1 MLKFKWVVNLV
12 LVGLFVTD
20 LSGQHNSEFISP
32 VKHPIVLAG
41 SFGEIRSTHFHA
53 GLDIKP
59 SGQATRDSIFA
70 SEMGYISRIK
80 INRSGYGKAVYINHP
95 SGYTTVYAHLHA
107 LSDDLE
113 SYVWK
118 MQRAT
123 ESYEIDVYPNPGEMV
138 LQKGGYIGFMG
149 NTGRSYGPHL
159 HFEIRETRTEE
170 PINPMLFGIGPTDSI
185 PPTVKAIMIHSLSK
199 DYDVV
204 DRVSFSAGKLPEKIK
219 AKGWRVGIG
228 LSGYDQMNY
237 AANKNGIYQKSL
249 FVDDTLYYQQT
260 LDRVSF
266 YEMNQIKAHI
276 DYSTKVQEKST
287 YAMMYT
293 TPANNLMIIDS
304 IFGDGVFPIYASK
317 PRKLKIVCKDLN
329 GNETILKTE
338 VWRDTQMSELKP
350 EHYDLLAKYD
360 RENKITH
367 GEVSLTI
374 PQGALEKDEKITIR
388 IDSSSLGK
396 AYYIGDRHI
405 PLLLNAKVNISIP
418 NAFSNSNKVLLVN
431 VDDGKFID
439 YGTTIHKDIVSSYIG
454 SFGKYQ
460 LIQDTIPPYLS
471 VVSGYFNG
479 SELIAVEAH
488 DNVEIKGSAID
499 FTYDTYVNGVWTPF
513 EYKSLDKKIYIA
525 VSDLKKGDQIK
536 IVAKDQL
543 QNVSELDFIY

>member
-1 MLKFKWVVNLV
+1 
-12 LVGLFVTD
+12 
-20 LSGQHNSEFISP
+20 
-32 VKHPIVLAG
+32 
-41 SFGEIRSTHFHA
+41 
-53 GLDIKP
+53 
-59 SGQATRDSIFA
+59 
-70 SEMGYISRIK
+70 
-80 INRSGYGKAVYINHP
+80 
-95 SGYTTVYAHLHA
+95 
-107 LSDDLE
+107 
-113 SYVWK
+113 
-118 MQRAT
+118 
-123 ESYEIDVYPNPGEMV
+123 
-138 LQKGGYIGFMG
+138 
-149 NTGRSYGPHL
+149 
-159 HFEIRETRTEE
+159 
-170 PINPMLFGIGPTDSI
+170 
-185 PPTVKAIMIHSLSK
+185 
-199 DYDVV
+199 
-204 DRVSFSAGKLPEKIK
+204 
-219 AKGWRVGIG
+219 
-228 LSGYDQMNY
+228 MNY